1 MIFDTDELKVQS
13 GISLFQKDDNYFI
26 YTIERYNSQFLL
38 KLILKEH
45 DNEPILIKDKILSSY
60 NGSII
65 FRVVSDNAAYKFY
78 YSLDDLNNFNLLS
91 EIGSDK
97 ILSKGYTGAY
107 YGLYSSTN
115 GNDIEEYAD
124 YDWVILK

>member
-1 MIFDTDELKVQS
+1 MIFDTNELKVQS

-26 YTIERYNSQFLL
+26 YTIERFNSQFLL

-45 DNEPILIKDKILSSY
+45 DNEPILIKDRILSSY

-115 GNDIEEYAD
+115 RNDIEEYAD